1 MKALAEPVND
11 RLAFAGE
18 ATVPEFF
25 GTVHGAYQ
33 SGVREAERI
42 LG

>member
-1 MKALAEPVND
+1 MQALAEPLG

-18 ATVPEFF
+18 ATNAEFF

-33 SGVREAERI
+33 SGLREADRI